1 MLHEFT
7 ANLLTFQ
14 QKHSLLL
21 EIIIVYYHIAD
32 LGRHHGLIPPD

>member
-1 MLHEFT
+1 MSSLQIYSLFS
-7 ANLLTFQ
+7 
-14 QKHSLLL
+14 KKRSLLL